1 VHSNY
6 YAFLL
11 IDVIKKDYKMLDRSK
26 VGHEFSSFSTNVEK
40 GRLKFF
46 AKAIGEKNSLYS
58 DKSAALDGG
67 YNNIPAPPTF
77 PFVLDLEGPEF
88 WPVLDLLNMDI
99 GRVLHGSQE
108 FEYLGMIYAGDT
120 ITVTSILKDMFD
132 KKAGALE
139 FIVMES
145 SYTNQHGELVSKA
158 VNTLV
163 YRTP

>member
-1 VHSNY
+1 MN
-6 YAFLL
+6 
-11 IDVIKKDYKMLDRSK
+11 KDYKMLDRSK
-26 VGHEFSSFSTNVEK
+26 VGHEFTSFSTDVEK

-46 AKAIGEKNSLYS
+46 AKAIGEKKQLYS
-58 DKSAALDGG
+58 DELVARAAG
-67 YNNIPAPPTF
+67 YKNIPAPPTF

-88 WPVLDLLNMDI
+88 WPVLDLLDMDI

-132 KKAGALE
+132 KKGGALE

>member
-1 VHSNY
+1 
-6 YAFLL
+6 
-11 IDVIKKDYKMLDRSK
+11 MLDRSK
-26 VGHEFSSFSTNVEK
+26 VGHEFTSFSTDVEK

-46 AKAIGEKNSLYS
+46 AKAIGEKKQLYS
-58 DKSAALDGG
+58 DELVARAAG
-67 YNNIPAPPTF
+67 YKNIPAPPTF

-88 WPVLDLLNMDI
+88 WPVLDLLDMDI

-132 KKAGALE
+132 KKGGALE